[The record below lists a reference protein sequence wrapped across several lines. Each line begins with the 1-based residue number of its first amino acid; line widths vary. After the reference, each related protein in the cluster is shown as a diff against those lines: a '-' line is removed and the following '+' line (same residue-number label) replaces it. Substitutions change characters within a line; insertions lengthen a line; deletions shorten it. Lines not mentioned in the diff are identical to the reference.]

1 MRKFSSLFCLAVF
14 LICCGKQEKVDRVVE
29 NGVEVVRNK
38 LRPYQIKN
46 TPSNLQVEKKVLIDF
61 QGDEI
66 IKLGIADIRGFDVD
80 EDGDIYISIFKG
92 ECCLHK
98 FDPEGRF
105 VMSFA
110 RKGQGPGEMPIAKS
124 LNVND
129 QNEILVHDVAK
140 QILIVFD
147 KHGRLL
153 KEIKLP
159 PRVTR
164 LSPLS
169 NGNYLVPTI
178 PPPER
183 PSPFYYLVDL
193 SIYDS
198 DLKEIR
204 RLERL
209 TIPNGPGASY
219 WLPWKD
225 RIYIGSEERRYE
237 IWVYDLNGDLIRKIK
252 KDYEPVKIPE
262 DIRADWK
269 SASELLKLQ
278 TRTAEDFQVPE
289 TWPPFDAFFI
299 DGEGRLYVRTFEAG
313 LEKGQYVHDIFNSN
327 GVFIGRTGFDLSF
340 DREYEYARSKNA
352 QIYGFS
358 ENEAGFEQLSVYR
371 LKWE

>member
-1 MRKFSSLFCLAVF
+1 MRKISSLFCLAVF

-29 NGVEVVRNK
+29 NGVEVVKNK
-38 LRPYQIKN
+38 LRPYQIKD
-46 TPSNLQVEKKVLIDF
+46 TPSHLQVEKKVLIDF

-80 EDGDIYISIFKG
+80 EDGDVYISVFKG

-110 RKGQGPGEMPIAKS
+110 RIGQGPGEMPIAKS

-129 QNEILVHDVAK
+129 RNEILVHDVAK
-140 QILIVFD
+140 QKLVVFD
-147 KHGRLL
+147 DRGRLI
-153 KEIKLP
+153 KEIDLP

-164 LSPLS
+164 LSPFS
-169 NGNYLVPTI
+169 NGNYLVSTHT
-178 PPPER
+178 PER

-209 TIPNGPGASY
+209 KLPNGPGASY

-225 RIYIGSEERRYE
+225 KIYVGSEERRYE
-237 IWVYDLNGDLIRKIK
+237 IWVYDLKGDLIRKIK
-252 KDYEPVKIPE
+252 KEYEPVKIPE
-262 DIRADWK
+262 DIRVAWK
-269 SASELLKLQ
+269 SARIRLKLQ
-278 TRTAEDFQVPE
+278 THTAEDFQVPE
-289 TWPPFDAFFI
+289 NWPPFDAFFI
-299 DGEGRLYVRTFEAG
+299 DEEGRLYVRTFEAG
-313 LEKGQYVHDIFNSN
+313 PEKGEYVHDIFNSG
-327 GVFIGRTGFDLSF
+327 GVFIARKSLDLSF
-340 DREYEYARSKNA
+340 DREYEYARSKNG

-358 ENEAGFEQLSVYR
+358 ESEEGFERLSVYH
-371 LKWE
+371 LK